1 VPTYTFAWKVDPVE
15 GGKYTAHLRVKQT
28 DVPTDRDVIVRCASS
43 SGRAKRVVPC
53 SSEALTEQAVLR
65 CLPRRPAM
73 ELSPFESVL
82 AVVKTE
88 GW

>member
-1 VPTYTFAWKVDPVE
+1 MFVPLRIKFGE
-15 GGKYTAHLRVKQT
+15 GEAL
-28 DVPTDRDVIVRCASS
+28 VRLLVR
-43 SGRAKRVVPC
+43 GP
-53 SSEALTEQAVLR
+53 LTEQAIT
-65 CLPRRPAM
+65 LPAEATAM